1 MLDGQKR
8 DDCHILFILFIV
20 HILCREVLR
29 IPGSV
34 RITLLM
40 LFFVAISLTAPVM
53 AAGIYSVETWDALPP
68 GGNEIES
75 LPISWWEVPPLAFF
89 CVMVCL
95 ICPLFYQPAILLYA
109 VGVWCTLGFRRATR
123 QDVLVQ
129 PVRAEVYD
137 YIKMH
142 PGTPFSV
149 IAEKNEINRGTLH
162 YHLYILLREGRIS
175 EWREGGRTTY
185 FENNGKYSMDEM
197 RILSRLHSGTAGEI
211 CRFLAQRRGAT
222 RTEIA
227 RWVGIAPS
235 SVSWHLSRLN
245 SSGIV
250 VSEKGD
256 RKTTYCLTS
265 CALTL
270 LCTCLPDKDYPIE

>member
-1 MLDGQKR
+1 M
-8 DDCHILFILFIV
+8 
-20 HILCREVLR
+20 LR
-29 IPGSV
+29 IPGYV
-34 RITLLM
+34 RIALLI
-40 LFFVAISLTAPVM
+40 LFFAAIFLSAPVM
-53 AAGIYSVETWDALPP
+53 AAGIYSVEAWDALPP

-75 LPISWWEVPPLAFF
+75 LSISWWEVPPVALF

-95 ICPLFYQPAILLYA
+95 VCPLFYQPVTLLYA
-109 VGVWCTLGFRRATR
+109 AGVWCTLGFRRATR

-137 YIKMH
+137 YIRIH

-211 CRFLAQRRGAT
+211 CRFLARRRGAT

-235 SVSWHLSRLN
+235 SVSWHMSRLN
-245 SSGIV
+245 SSGMV
-250 VSEKGD
+250 VSEKEGG
-256 RKTTYCLTS
+256 KTTYCLSSGATTIL
-265 CALTL
+265 CAHI
-270 LCTCLPDKDYPIE
+270 PE

>member
-1 MLDGQKR
+1 M
-8 DDCHILFILFIV
+8 FIWFTV
-20 HILCREVLR
+20 HILCWEVLR
-29 IPGSV
+29 IPGYV
-34 RITLLM
+34 RITLLI
-40 LFFVAISLTAPVM
+40 LFFVVIFLTAPVM
-53 AAGIYSVETWDALPP
+53 AAGIYSVEAWDTLPP

-89 CVMVCL
+89 CFMVCL
-95 ICPLFYQPAILLYA
+95 MCPLFYQPVILLYA
-109 VGVWCTLGFRRATR
+109 AGVWCTLGFRRATR
-123 QDVLVQ
+123 QDVLTQ

-137 YIKMH
+137 YIKVH

-149 IAEKNEINRGTLH
+149 IEKKMEINRGTLH

-175 EWREGGRTTY
+175 EWREGGHTTY
-185 FENNGKYSMDEM
+185 FENNGKYSMDEK

-211 CRFLAQRRGAT
+211 CRFLAQRHGAT

-227 RWVGIAPS
+227 RWIGIAPS

-245 SSGIV
+245 SGGIV
-250 VSEKGD
+250 VSEKCG

-270 LCTCLPDKDYPIE
+270 LCTCLPDKKYPIE